1 MTNKEHVVAASVVGR
16 PRLALSALPPRPVLP
31 RPSGAMSG
39 LDLRLCGLFAC
50 VYTLPGWAMVGLT
63 AGVRSRF
70 GPQKDASA
78 VEVVRLT
85 NRTIASTA
93 MYIVPFLLMLR
104 NLHVWSP
111 WSGGVWDS
119 PLDSTQ
125 RALLHMQLMYYV
137 CDMPY
142 TLLKR
147 DVEQVVHHCIGFGL
161 AGPTVLLG
169 KCGLPMCAIMFTEQV
184 RARSV
189 RTCAAR
195 TRCETRNVRAC
206 CGSEGE
212 AFGWQTQIRSRP
224 RPRSRCARGRLLWLT
239 CALSCR
245 GRASGCATPRCS
257 ATSCPSTTRWSGL
270 WLR

>member
-1 MTNKEHVVAASVVGR
+1 
-16 PRLALSALPPRPVLP
+16 
-31 RPSGAMSG
+31 MSG